1 MVRKLRYLSVA
12 VRNSARRPFM
22 RGDRLPGAIETLFPL
37 RHGPGRMLF
46 IQKGFAPLDQLIVD
60 LLNNLCAERVVTPV
74 RESDPASQSRLI
86 AFDNVADPFLQVSLP
101 EDARQLGRE
110 LVDESSG
117 RIGEFG
123 LKRLDG
129 RVAEP
134 FCQTGSQDVTMRQP
148 MRSDAH
154 LCLAGE
160 RPQHRTEILESDT
173 AGVKVGPILM
183 TGKITVTPHELFA
196 APDCLLKWEVLE
208 AVERLVVDECPHRP
222 ILRDY
227 FTLEMNN
234 PAQLH
239 ASGLDVGRRNYRFH
253 ASDPVTE

>member
-1 MVRKLRYLSVA
+1 MPRASRLS
-12 VRNSARRPFM
+12 RSASSGWSGSCVIF
-22 RGDRLPGAIETLFPL
+22 LWLSAIP
-37 RHGPGRMLF
+37 HGPGRMLF

-60 LLNNLCAERVVTPV
+60 LLDNLCAERVVTPV

-86 AFDNVADPFLQVSLP
+86 AFDDAADPLLQVSRP
-101 EDARQLGRE
+101 EDARQLGRQ
-110 LVDESSG
+110 LVDEFSG

-123 LKRLDG
+123 FKRLDG

-148 MRSDAH
+148 MRPDAH
-154 LCLAGE
+154 LCLARE
-160 RPQHRTEILESDT
+160 RFQHRIEILESDT
-173 AGVKVGPILM
+173 AGFKVGPILI

-196 APDCLLKWEVLE
+196 APDCLLKREVLE
-208 AVERLVVDECPHRP
+208 AVERIVVDEGPHRP

-227 FTLEMNN
+227 FTREMNN

-239 ASGLDVGRRNYRFH
+239 ASGYDVGRRNYRFH

>member
-12 VRNSARRPFM
+12 VRNPAWRPFM

-86 AFDNVADPFLQVSLP
+86 AFDNVADPLLQVSRP
-101 EDARQLGRE
+101 EDARQLRRE
-110 LVDESSG
+110 LVDEFSG
-117 RIGEFG
+117 RIGELGF
-123 LKRLDG
+123 KRLDG

-148 MRSDAH
+148 MRPDAH
-154 LCLAGE
+154 VCLARE
-160 RPQHRTEILESDT
+160 RLQHRIEILESDT
-173 AGVKVGPILM
+173 ARFKVGPILM

-196 APDCLLKWEVLE
+196 ASDCLLKREVLE
-208 AVERLVVDECPHRP
+208 AMEWIVVDERPNRP
-222 ILRDY
+222 ILRDHCSR
-227 FTLEMNN
+227 EINN
-234 PAQLH
+234 PAQLP
-239 ASGLDVGRRNYRFH
+239 ACGYDVGRRNYRFH
-253 ASDPVTE
+253 ARDPVTE